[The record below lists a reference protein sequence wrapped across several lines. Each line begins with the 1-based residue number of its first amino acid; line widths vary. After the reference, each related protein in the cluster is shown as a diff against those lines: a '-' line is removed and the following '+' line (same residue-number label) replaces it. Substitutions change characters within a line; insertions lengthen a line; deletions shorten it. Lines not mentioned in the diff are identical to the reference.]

1 MMMPEPHMAFASPM
15 KHAQPARWQ
24 RKNNEVKAM
33 ADRGELAGK
42 LKERS
47 GSDRMIPN
55 RGAMNLD
62 TISHSLLARTNSKEN
77 PNGDAGSSPTTRD
90 PYRQALTE
98 TMGDKNSRI
107 MAYKNKPKAAVWNG
121 GSTELSKLYTQ
132 NRSNPAGLSKKTFR
146 HISQTPERILDAPD
160 LLDDYYLNLMAW
172 SSLNILAVALGP
184 AVYLWNASNGSIE
197 MLCDLAE
204 TDEEDYV
211 CSVAWTADGKY
222 LSVGTATSMVQIWDV
237 ERKKQLRGMTGHSA
251 RVSAVAWNG
260 HTLTSGSRDST
271 IINHDVRIQ
280 EHRVCTFTGHTQEV
294 CGLAWSP
301 DGETLASGANDNMV
315 CLWSPN
321 GVEAGGI
328 CQPKFRLTDHQAAV
342 KALAWCPH
350 EAHTLA
356 TGGGTADR
364 MIRFWDT
371 DKGICRNSIDTG
383 SQVCSLVWS
392 PHEKELVSSH
402 GYAQNQLCLWSY
414 PTLAKKAEL
423 TGHSS
428 RVLHLAVSPDGET
441 VVSGAA
447 DETLRFWKVFA
458 PPAKKSSSGRGVSQ
472 KMKSMSAI
480 R

>member
-1 MMMPEPHMAFASPM
+1 M
-15 KHAQPARWQ
+15 
-24 RKNNEVKAM
+24 
-33 ADRGELAGK
+33 
-42 LKERS
+42 
-47 GSDRMIPN
+47 
-55 RGAMNLD
+55 
-62 TISHSLLARTNSKEN
+62 
-77 PNGDAGSSPTTRD
+77 
-90 PYRQALTE
+90 
-98 TMGDKNSRI
+98 
-107 MAYKNKPKAAVWNG
+107 
-121 GSTELSKLYTQ
+121 
-132 NRSNPAGLSKKTFR
+132 
-146 HISQTPERILDAPD
+146 
-160 LLDDYYLNLMAW
+160 
-172 SSLNILAVALGP
+172 
-184 AVYLWNASNGSIE
+184 
-197 MLCDLAE
+197 
-204 TDEEDYV
+204 
-211 CSVAWTADGKY
+211 
-222 LSVGTATSMVQIWDV
+222 
-237 ERKKQLRGMTGHSA
+237 
-251 RVSAVAWNG
+251 
-260 HTLTSGSRDST
+260 
-271 IINHDVRIQ
+271 
-280 EHRVCTFTGHTQEV
+280 
-294 CGLAWSP
+294 
-301 DGETLASGANDNMV
+301 
-315 CLWSPN
+315 
-321 GVEAGGI
+321 
-328 CQPKFRLTDHQAAV
+328 V

-356 TGGGTADR
+356 TGGGTTDR